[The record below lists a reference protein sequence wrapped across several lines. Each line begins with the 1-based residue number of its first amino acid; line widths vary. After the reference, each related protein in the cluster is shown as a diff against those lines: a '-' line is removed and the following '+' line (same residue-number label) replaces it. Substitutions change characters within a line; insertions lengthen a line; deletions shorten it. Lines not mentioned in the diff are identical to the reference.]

1 VVIHLEEKWQYLEI
15 KVIGVMG
22 MVKKIWNWAFLPSE
36 VVPRTA
42 AIEHATFRDRM
53 DRDFSG
59 RGRPSLSIG
68 DTSKANDVCGCGRIH
83 LEATAWAYVIA

>member
-1 VVIHLEEKWQYLEI
+1 MAILRNKSHRSNGDGEGDMEL
-15 KVIGVMG
+15 
-22 MVKKIWNWAFLPSE
+22 AFSPSE

-42 AIEHATFRDRM
+42 AIELGTFRDRM

-59 RGRPSLSIG
+59 RRRPSLSIC
-68 DTSKANDVCGCGRIH
+68 DTSKANDVRGCGRIH